1 MRAAVG
7 AGLAVGVAMLLGLA
21 SPLYALVS
29 AVIVTDLDSAK
40 TRKLAIPRLVG
51 TAIGATTGCVATLLV
66 QPGALAVV
74 GAVLVPMFLCQLLN
88 QSAAAKVAGYVSG
101 IVLVSFSASPW
112 EHARDRLVETVLGIL
127 AAALVSAVPVL
138 ARAAQAGRE
147 AK

>member
-1 MRAAVG
+1 MRAAIG

-40 TRKLAIPRLVG
+40 TRKLAIPRMIG
-51 TAIGATTGCVATLLV
+51 TAIGAGTGCVATLFV
-66 QPGALAVV
+66 QPGALSVI

-88 QSAAAKVAGYVSG
+88 QPAAAKVAGYVSG
-101 IVLVSFSASPW
+101 IVLVSFSANPW
-112 EHARDRLVETVLGIL
+112 AHARDRLGETVVGIL
-127 AAALVSAVPVL
+127 AAALVSAVPL
-138 ARAAQAGRE
+138 LPGATQAGRE